1 MYNRCFEEDSTG
13 AEWTKRPVHTPLKG
27 LWEELWFETVG
38 RWRDIRTQRETPI
51 YLEPDTEPVDTE
63 DEFLQVLYRF
73 FKRIVVMG
81 LSDHVDLSAFYS
93 IVIHPHLPDGPFGQI
108 WEFGYSLLVVCLN
121 A

>member
-1 MYNRCFEEDSTG
+1 M
-13 AEWTKRPVHTPLKG
+13 
-27 LWEELWFETVG
+27 G

-51 YLEPDTEPVDTE
+51 YLEPDTEPVDSE

-108 WEFGYSLLVVCLN
+108 WEFGYSLLVVFLKRMDEQRYTCFLPMLFRCGQTPKV
-121 A
+121 